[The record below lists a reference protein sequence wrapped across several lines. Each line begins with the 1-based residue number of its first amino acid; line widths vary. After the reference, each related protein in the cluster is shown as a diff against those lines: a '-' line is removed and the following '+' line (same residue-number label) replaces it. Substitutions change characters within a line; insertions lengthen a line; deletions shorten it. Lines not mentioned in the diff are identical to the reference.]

1 MIAPIPTI
9 AKQIYTPEALYIQ
22 TTVVSLIIIL
32 WITQAAMK
40 LWIHQGI
47 RRTISNYWLH
57 SQSKLSLS
65 KLTIFK
71 HYNKKYNKL
80 LL

>member
-9 AKQIYTPEALYIQ
+9 AKQIYTPKALYIQ
-22 TTVVSLIIIL
+22 PTVVSLIIIL

-47 RRTISNYWLH
+47 RRTISN
-57 SQSKLSLS
+57 
-65 KLTIFK
+65 
-71 HYNKKYNKL
+71 
-80 LL
+80 